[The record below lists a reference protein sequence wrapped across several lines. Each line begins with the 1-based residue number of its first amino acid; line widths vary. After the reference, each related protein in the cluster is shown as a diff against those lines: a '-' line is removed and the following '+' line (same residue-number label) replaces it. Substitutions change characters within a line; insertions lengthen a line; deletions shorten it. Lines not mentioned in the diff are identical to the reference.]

1 VVRDKTNAWMVGLGF
16 VLLVIILG
24 LMIVATILVLTNK
37 I

>member
-1 VVRDKTNAWMVGLGF
+1 VRDKTNAWMVGLGS